1 MSDVVIALLE
11 QSRAAHERSIS
22 VSRSWDAS
30 GKRWTVGDCQA
41 ASALLQEALTLREE
55 AEALDPAHVSPA
67 WAADRVPSAQLIAF
81 YHAHLA
87 IGASD

>member
-1 MSDVVIALLE
+1 
-11 QSRAAHERSIS
+11 
-22 VSRSWDAS
+22 
-30 GKRWTVGDCQA
+30 VGDCQA